1 MRMDKYKD
9 ESLDEEPVVE
19 EETSHDEFSRTEK
32 NNRMYHETYLNS
44 SVIDVSKGVSSIFGD
59 SEEETLVEEEIP
71 KEIYIEK
78 NYDVDDFIEKAHAN
92 KENDNLMRSLVDT
105 DYDVNK
111 VNEKQDEISKLIEKI
126 EEKEQQED
134 FFSDLLPDEN
144 SNTAITD
151 PVFEETSLDSDTIEE
166 TKLETLIGDE
176 TFMNFAKAEE
186 EKKQED
192 ESFKDIIEPKVKL
205 PKKLPL
211 IAFIVSA
218 VILLI
223 VVILIIVLK

>member
-19 EETSHDEFSRTEK
+19 EKSSHDEFSRTEK

-59 SEEETLVEEEIP
+59 SDEEILVEEEIP

-78 NYDVDDFIEKAHAN
+78 NYDVDDYIEKAHAN

-151 PVFEETSLDSDTIEE
+151 PIFEETSLDSDTIGE

-186 EKKQED
+186 EKRQED

-211 IAFIVSA
+211 IAFIASA

>member
-151 PVFEETSLDSDTIEE
+151 PIFEETSLDSDTIGE

>member
-59 SEEETLVEEEIP
+59 SDEEILVEEEIP

-78 NYDVDDFIEKAHAN
+78 NYDVDDYIEKAHAN
-92 KENDNLMRSLVDT
+92 KEIDNLMRSLVDT

-151 PVFEETSLDSDTIEE
+151 PIFEETSLDSDTIGE

-186 EKKQED
+186 EKRQED

-211 IAFIVSA
+211 ITFIASA

>member
-126 EEKEQQED
+126 EEKEQQEE
-134 FFSDLLPDEN
+134 FFSDLMPDNN
-144 SNTAITD
+144 SDTVVTD
-151 PVFEETSLDSDTIEE
+151 PIMLDDR
-166 TKLETLIGDE
+166 LDTLIGDE
-176 TFMNFAKAEE
+176 TFINYAKEQEEKQEE
-186 EKKQED
+186 E
-192 ESFKDIIEPKVKL
+192 ESFKDILEKKHHL

-211 IAFIVSA
+211 FIFIGL
-218 VILLI
+218 VIVLI
-223 VVILIIVLK
+223 VVIILIIIK

>member
-59 SEEETLVEEEIP
+59 SDEEILVEEEIP

-78 NYDVDDFIEKAHAN
+78 NYDVDDYIEKAHAN

-151 PVFEETSLDSDTIEE
+151 PIFEETSLDSDTIEE